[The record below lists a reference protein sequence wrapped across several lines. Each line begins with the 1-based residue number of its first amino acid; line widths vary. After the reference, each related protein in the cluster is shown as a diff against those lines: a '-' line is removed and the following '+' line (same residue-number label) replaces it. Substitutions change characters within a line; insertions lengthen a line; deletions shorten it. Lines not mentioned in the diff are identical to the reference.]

1 MIKDWIRAH
10 RYYCILIAVFVLG
23 SAAFVYSYVQPR
35 YTATVVSVGK
45 VQHKSGSSGKHRRSG
60 RDYQLAELTVR
71 YTDANGKEIVTD
83 ASYRC
88 ESIYSV
94 PRAGEEVVLVQGFR
108 GLVRYP
114 FTTLRYLGGFLA
126 AGMGLLLGME
136 LFAHIV
142 SKRRAGKENTEN
154 QSNP

>member
-1 MIKDWIRAH
+1 MIKDWIRTH
-10 RYYCILIAVFVLG
+10 RYYCILMAVFVLG
-23 SAAFVYSYVQPR
+23 SAAFIYSYVQPR

-45 VQHKSGSSGKHRRSG
+45 IQNKSGSSGKHRRSG
-60 RDYQLAELTVR
+60 RDYQLATLTVR

-83 ASYRC
+83 ASYRS

-94 PRAGEEVVLVQGFR
+94 PRAGEEVVLVQGFL

-154 QSNP
+154 KSNP

>member
-1 MIKDWIRAH
+1 MIKDWIRTH
-10 RYYCILIAVFVLG
+10 RYYCILIAVFLLG
-23 SAAFVYSYVQPR
+23 SAAFIYSYVQPR
-35 YTATVVSVGK
+35 CTATVVSVGK

-60 RDYQLAELTVR
+60 RDYQLAELTVC

-88 ESIYSV
+88 ESVYSV

-126 AGMGLLLGME
+126 VGLLLGME

-142 SKRRAGKENTEN
+142 SKRRAGKEKQEN

>member
-45 VQHKSGSSGKHRRSG
+45 IQHKSGSSGKHRRSG
-60 RDYQLAELTVR
+60 RDYQLAALTVR

-142 SKRRAGKENTEN
+142 SKRRARKDEGKE
-154 QSNP
+154 